1 MEHVA
6 REIALWRE
14 VSRHLRIEESAVN
27 LLPVLREMV
36 GAEGVLVRRLDPVG
50 QRLETAALAGTL
62 QDAATV
68 ELTASS
74 AGWVAAMAWLASGAL
89 LHRPAAAFADELPGM
104 LPGSIGGDLLALPL
118 AAEGAVLGALVL
130 HSRDRFRPAQVALAP
145 TLQGPF
151 AVALANDRRLRE
163 LMALKEAAE
172 ADRQS
177 LLLRLKR
184 QDISDLIVGA
194 EGGLRGVM
202 QRVELVARAET
213 PVLILG
219 ETGTG
224 KEVVARA
231 IHQRSRRASGP
242 FLRVNCGAIAPEL
255 IDSELFGHERGSFT
269 GAVATRK
276 GWFERADGG
285 TLFLD
290 EVSELSAAAQVRLL
304 RILQDG
310 SFQRVGG
317 QQTLT
322 VDVRVI
328 AATNRDLHRMV
339 SDGQFREDLWYRI
352 AVFPIHLPALRE
364 RVEDI
369 PTLARHFALRAS
381 ERLGLTPQVPDQ
393 ADLAL
398 LAAYDWPG
406 NVRELAAVLE
416 RAAILG
422 NGKRLEV
429 AVALGVGFLRPGP
442 VAAAP
447 LLAPAAESGGS
458 QGLPGTPDTA
468 GPARAA
474 GFVSG
479 QATLA
484 DLERRHIEATLA
496 QTAGRVEGYF
506 GAARILGIN
515 PNTLRG
521 RMRKLGI
528 DPRRF
533 RDVAPANR

>member
-1 MEHVA
+1 
-6 REIALWRE
+6 
-14 VSRHLRIEESAVN
+14 
-27 LLPVLREMV
+27 
-36 GAEGVLVRRLDPVG
+36 
-50 QRLETAALAGTL
+50 
-62 QDAATV
+62 
-68 ELTASS
+68 
-74 AGWVAAMAWLASGAL
+74 
-89 LHRPAAAFADELPGM
+89 
-104 LPGSIGGDLLALPL
+104 
-118 AAEGAVLGALVL
+118 
-130 HSRDRFRPAQVALAP
+130 
-145 TLQGPF
+145 
-151 AVALANDRRLRE
+151 
-163 LMALKEAAE
+163 
-172 ADRQS
+172 
-177 LLLRLKR
+177 
-184 QDISDLIVGA
+184 
-194 EGGLRGVM
+194 
-202 QRVELVARAET
+202 
-213 PVLILG
+213 
-219 ETGTG
+219 
-224 KEVVARA
+224 
-231 IHQRSRRASGP
+231 
-242 FLRVNCGAIAPEL
+242 
-255 IDSELFGHERGSFT
+255 
-269 GAVATRK
+269 
-276 GWFERADGG
+276 
-285 TLFLD
+285 
-290 EVSELSAAAQVRLL
+290 
-304 RILQDG
+304 
-310 SFQRVGG
+310 
-317 QQTLT
+317 

-429 AVALGVGFLRPGP
+429 AVALGVGFRRPGP